1 MRGIYLNCE
10 VPAEV
15 HDIGAP
21 EPDGCKL
28 TFECGDNTLH
38 LVGCNDIYFV
48 EKDGYQMFLSG
59 WAYTNRSIR
68 PGELFRFFQN
78 NSLNEIATGNLI
90 AVVYNQE
97 TEKFSLF
104 NDPFAL
110 SNHYFCKEE
119 TGRIRLSPCLNNFED
134 QPENKLWSGF
144 NGRQGYVPGNH
155 TPFST
160 VRRMGPATLID
171 EEGAHHKYCDPYVL
185 LANGEVGDV
194 GPFILKLSG
203 CWEEHD
209 RYISARDS
217 FMQQVLVKFARSDQ
231 AAAPLAF
238 TERNAARQKQHRVAK
253 TAYRL
258 RQLLG
263 ARINDSEIEFPLQ
276 VANRLSH
283 DAAGIETTFFTDY
296 LWDVL
301 VKPYEVRSSVLAKLR
316 NGSNQDKAQERLFKA
331 MYPELSAEDR
341 SQLLAEFQR
350 YTSHLQLSETQKLSY
365 FDALYGK
372 TARSAQLTEQVLPN
386 QFYRSVPVIAH
397 RQIFSLLLQ
406 EDLSKATRKQ
416 VLERL
421 LL

>member
-1 MRGIYLNCE
+1 MRGIYLNCD
-10 VPAEV
+10 VPPEV

-21 EPDGCKL
+21 ESDGCKL

-38 LVGCNDIYFV
+38 LLGCNDIYFV
-48 EKDGYQMFLSG
+48 EKGGYQMFLSG

-90 AVVYNQE
+90 AVVYNQVSDR
-97 TEKFSLF
+97 FSIF

-110 SNHYFCKEE
+110 SNHYFCKEDS
-119 TGRIRLSPCLNNFED
+119 GRIRLSPCLNSFED

-155 TPFST
+155 TLYST

-194 GPFILKLSG
+194 GPFIRKLSG
-203 CWEEHD
+203 CWEEQD
-209 RYISARDS
+209 RYVKAGDG
-217 FMQQVLVKFARSDQ
+217 FMHQVLSKFSQSGRSVD
-231 AAAPLAF
+231 PLAF
-238 TERNAARQKQHRVAK
+238 NAGSSAEKKQQKVAK

-263 ARINDSEIEFPLQ
+263 TRINDSAIESPLH

-283 DAAGIETTFFTDY
+283 DAAGIETTLFTDY

-301 VKPYEVRSSVLAKLR
+301 IKPYEVSQSIFAKIT
-316 NGSNQDKAQERLFKA
+316 NGNDREKAQERLFKA
-331 MYPELSAEDR
+331 MYPGMSSEDR
-341 SQLLAEFQR
+341 NQLFAEYQR
-350 YTSHLQLSETQKLSY
+350 YTAHLQLSEIQKFSY
-365 FDALYGK
+365 FDALYGE
-372 TARSAQLTEQVLPN
+372 TGRCAQLTEQVLPN

-406 EDLSKATRKQ
+406 EDLSKPARQQ
-416 VLERL
+416 VLDRL